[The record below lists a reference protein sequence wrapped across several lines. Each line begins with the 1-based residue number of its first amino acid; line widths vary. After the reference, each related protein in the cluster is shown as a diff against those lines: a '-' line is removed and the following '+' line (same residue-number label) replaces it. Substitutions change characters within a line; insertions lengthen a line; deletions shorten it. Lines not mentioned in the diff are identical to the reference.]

1 MLESYQIVVVGGG
14 PAGVT
19 AALRAAELGAQVCLI
34 ERGETGGTAANDGV
48 VPTRTLA
55 YAARLLRQSRQFQE
69 YGLLG
74 ALPQISFAEVLN
86 HAQRTV
92 YRLHESK
99 QLFERLRAAGAVVK
113 TGSGEAHFVDP
124 QQLELADGT
133 RIQAER
139 FILCA
144 GGHSRR
150 IPFPG
155 SELCLTIGD
164 LWALKRLP
172 DSLTIIGGA
181 ATGSQVAS
189 ILNDF
194 GVQVTLVERGPLL
207 LGREDPQV
215 ARTLQEI
222 FERRGIQV
230 VCGIQGL
237 NQVVR
242 HPAGG
247 LVVEVQL
254 PDGPR
259 SWQTQAVLSAIGW
272 EANSDNLGLSAAG
285 VRTERGYIQVNDFQQ
300 TSLPHIYAAGDITG
314 RMMLVQSAGYE
325 GRTAAE
331 NAVMGNVSAFRH
343 EIVPHGG
350 FTDPEYGG
358 VGILEHELSNPEAAV
373 VVMVPYQDLDRAVI
387 EGHTDGFFKLIVS
400 VENHRILGAAA
411 VGEQALETIQLV
423 AAAMTA
429 GMWVEQLA
437 ELELAYPTYTAI
449 AGLAARRAMAALGV
463 MPLNPAQ
470 RAAGRQSAAEWERSG
485 S

>member
-1 MLESYQIVVVGGG
+1 MVENYEVVVVGGG

-19 AALRAAELGAQVCLI
+19 AALRAAELGAQVCLV
-34 ERGETGGTAANDGV
+34 ERGEAGGTAANDGV

-55 YAARLLRQSRQFQE
+55 YAARLLRQARQFQD

-74 ALPQISFAEVLN
+74 ELPQISFAEVLN

-113 TGSGEAHFVDP
+113 TGTGEAFFADP
-124 QQLELADGT
+124 QHLELADGT
-133 RIQAER
+133 RLHAER

-155 SELCLTIGD
+155 SELCATIGD
-164 LWALKRLP
+164 LWALKKLP
-172 DSLTIIGGA
+172 ASLTIIGGA

-194 GVQVTLVERGPLL
+194 GVQITLVERGPLL

-215 ARTLQEI
+215 ARSMQEI
-222 FERRGIQV
+222 FEQRGIRV
-230 VCGIQGL
+230 VSGIQGI
-237 NQVVR
+237 NRVSP
-242 HPAGG
+242 HPSGG
-247 LVVEVQL
+247 LQVEVQFA
-254 PDGPR
+254 DGPQ

-272 EANSDNLGLSAAG
+272 EANTDGLGLAAAG
-285 VRTERGYIQVNDFQQ
+285 VRTERGYIQVDDFQQ
-300 TSLPHIYAAGDITG
+300 TSVPHIYAAGDITG

-331 NAVMGNVSAFRH
+331 NAVLGNVIAFRH

-358 VGILEHELSNPEAAV
+358 VGVLESELDDPAAAV
-373 VVMVPYQDLDRAVI
+373 VAVVPYQDLDRAVI
-387 EGHTDGFFKLIVS
+387 DGHTDGFFKLIVS

-411 VGEQALETIQLV
+411 IGEQALETIQLV
-423 AAAMTA
+423 AAAMSA

-463 MPLNPAQ
+463 MPLHPAQ
-470 RAAGRQSAAEWERSG
+470 RAAGRHSAAEWERSSG
-485 S
+485 